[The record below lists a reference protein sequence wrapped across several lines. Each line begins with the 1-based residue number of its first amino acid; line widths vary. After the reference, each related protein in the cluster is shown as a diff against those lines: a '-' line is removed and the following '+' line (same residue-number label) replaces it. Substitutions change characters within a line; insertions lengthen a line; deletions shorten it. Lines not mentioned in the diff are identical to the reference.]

1 MTEDRKQKTENRMQ
15 MLAIKVI
22 GLFIALLYITLP
34 VYAQDKYTGI
44 TSANFLKL
52 DVGARQAAMGGAFV
66 GAGDDANT
74 INYNPAGL
82 VQIGTISLTAMHN
95 QWFQSIK
102 YEYLGY
108 AQKVWWGGI
117 IGGSLVY
124 FHMGDMQ
131 GSRFSQ
137 GGGYEKAGDFTAWDS
152 WLTFSYAHPLSDSLS
167 IGTNLKIIY
176 EKIESEDATTL
187 AFDLGT
193 FYKTP
198 IDNLSF
204 GLCLQNLGSGLKF
217 IQDKSDLPMNLKG
230 GASVKLLDEHLL
242 IALDVNK
249 PIDNDVNLR
258 LGLEYWLIDAFALR
272 VGYRTDLDIGSGFSG
287 GAGLKIMNY
296 EIDYGFAPYGKLGD
310 THRISISMKF

>member
-1 MTEDRKQKTENRMQ
+1 MKIENRKLKIENLIR
-15 MLAIKVI
+15 LAIVI
-22 GLFIALLYITLP
+22 SLGIITLP
-34 VYAQDKYTGI
+34 VYAQDKYTGV

-52 DVGARQAAMGGAFV
+52 DVGARQAAMAGAFAGV
-66 GAGDDANT
+66 GNDLNT

-82 VQIGTISLTAMHN
+82 VQLATTSLTAMHN

-102 YEYLGY
+102 YENLGY
-108 AQKVWWGGI
+108 AHKVWWGGI
-117 IGGSLVY
+117 IGGSMVY
-124 FHMGDMQ
+124 FHTGDIQ

-137 GGGYEKAGDFTAWDS
+137 SGIYEKSADFNASDS
-152 WLTFSYAHPLSDSLS
+152 CLTLSYAHPWSDRFS
-167 IGTNLKIIY
+167 IGANFKIIY
-176 EKIESEDATTL
+176 EKIEKEDAATV

-204 GLCLQNLGSGLKF
+204 GLCIQNLGSGLKF

-230 GASVKLLDEHLL
+230 GASVKLLDNHLL

-258 LGLEYWLIDAFALR
+258 LGLEYWLVDVLALR
-272 VGYRTDLDIGSGFSG
+272 AGYRTDMDIGSGFS
-287 GAGLKIMNY
+287 AGIGIKLMNY
-296 EIDYGFAPYGKLGD
+296 HIDYGFVSYGELGD
-310 THRISISMKF
+310 THRISFSMEFYSEY